1 MNMRTHSVLHVKVRP
16 ALTQRQR
23 GTLIRRVSLRRAFLF
38 HLLGFAGCFLRS
50 FMLVLQILE
59 LFTQHGLTH
68 NRLQS
73 SPKSPQHRFPRIGCP
88 LKVNWHGGHGSLGD
102 ARLNAMTTYL
112 PGFTYSTLHL
122 TNSKRHAC
130 GHASAPREL
139 QDCRT
144 IFLQTNLF

>member
-1 MNMRTHSVLHVKVRP
+1 
-16 ALTQRQR
+16 
-23 GTLIRRVSLRRAFLF
+23 
-38 HLLGFAGCFLRS
+38 
-50 FMLVLQILE
+50 MLVLQILE
-59 LFTQHGLTH
+59 LFTQYGLTH

-73 SPKSPQHRFPRIGCP
+73 SPNHPNTDSKDRMPTQGE
-88 LKVNWHGGHGSLGD
+88 LAWGHGSLGD

-144 IFLQTNLF
+144 IFCKQTCFSRFYFWDRKLSCKVASLQWASLAVCAWKTLEMDFRLFLWFLVFLDVV